1 MATYQ
6 VRTLISLNA
15 EADMS
20 NDYYKFVALGTAP
33 ETMKVANS
41 TDEVI
46 GVHQY
51 TKPVAGQPGAVA
63 IDGRVLV
70 RCGGTIAKGAGVGSN
85 ANGFAVT
92 GGTEGTALEA
102 GVNGQ
107 VIPVLLK
114 MRTA

>member
-15 EADMS
+15 ETDMS
-20 NDYYKFVALGTAP
+20 DDFYKFVTLGTAP
-33 ETMKVANS
+33 ETMKVANA

-70 RCGGTIAKGAGVGSN
+70 RAGGTIAKGAGVGSN
-85 ANGFAVT
+85 ADGLAVT
-92 GGTEGTALEA
+92 GGNEGTALEA
-102 GVNGQ
+102 AVAGQ
-107 VIPVLLK
+107 TFAILLK
-114 MRTA
+114 TRAA

>member
-15 EADMS
+15 EADMTG
-20 NDYYKFVALGTAP
+20 DFYKFVALGTAP
-33 ETMKVANS
+33 ETMKVANA
-41 TDEVI
+41 TDQVI

-70 RCGGTIAKGAGVGSN
+70 RAAGTIAKGAGVGPN

-92 GGTEGTALEA
+92 GGDEGTALEA
-102 GVNGQ
+102 AVNGQ
-107 VIPVLLK
+107 TFAILLK
-114 MRTA
+114 PRSA